1 MLLCPPVYWNTESQN
16 SQDTA
21 CSIYVLW
28 KTWLKRKRKTA
39 MLYFY
44 CQLSCEVWRGGRGWE
59 RDTDRER
66 RVEESDFLHPQILS
80 WWWQGTGLSE
90 PPPPQYLHPHLP
102 LWCLSL
108 LLFFPPSL
116 LLTGG
121 VCEVSPERH
130 RLKDGIYKIHTEP
143 TFNWLW
149 RTSPAA
155 FDVQT

>member
-1 MLLCPPVYWNTESQN
+1 MQLCPPVYRTRESQN

-28 KTWLKRKRKTA
+28 KTWLKRKGKTA
-39 MLYFY
+39 LLYFY
-44 CQLSCEVWRGGRGWE
+44 CQLSCEVWRGIRGWE
-59 RDTDRER
+59 GDRDRESR
-66 RVEESDFLHPQILS
+66 IEESHFLHPQIVSRL
-80 WWWQGTGLSE
+80 WQGTGLLE
-90 PPPPQYLHPHLP
+90 PPQHILHSPHP

-108 LLFFPPSL
+108 LLSFPPFFL
-116 LLTGG
+116 LNRR

-130 RLKDGIYKIHTEP
+130 RFKDGIYKIHTEP
-143 TFNWLW
+143 TFNCLW